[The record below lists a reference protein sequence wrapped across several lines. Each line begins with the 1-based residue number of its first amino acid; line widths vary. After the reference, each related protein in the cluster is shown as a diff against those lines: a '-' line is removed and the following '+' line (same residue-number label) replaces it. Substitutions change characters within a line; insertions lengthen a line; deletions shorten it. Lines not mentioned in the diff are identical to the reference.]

1 MARDELQ
8 TAVTGNQSK
17 PLRFLLMGAF
27 WLATTYLA
35 SHVPTGI
42 AAEINHKP
50 YRLESVELRG
60 TRRLDSEKL
69 QKTLHIKID
78 DELSDEYVSELRA
91 RMLSLGIFK
100 DALFSLQRGTVPG
113 KTKLVISATD
123 DDSVMGRE
131 ALGGEFGLHVSEPER
146 TTAGDNTPFRA
157 YRFGLIARNLFNSMH
172 RAALTADMDAKGTVT
187 SGNAAYGLPRFAAEG
202 VQFDS
207 EIKASDPTSRY
218 LETQAFGM
226 KIQSLWSRSQRWWDL
241 QYGAA
246 WYSNTHTRYRLE
258 GWPEVSAG
266 PKIGLIHETRFLG
279 FIPGDGWR
287 ASVSVLPSLV
297 KREEA
302 ISEWNLAGTWSPF
315 RYTIWTIDIQA
326 TTVGR
331 TGVSTRDELRLDV
344 PITDSTAEGTK
355 ALVFVKLRDGH
366 DRYKDYQLFGSDA
379 AIGIRYHSSGFI
391 GELSF
396 QITQK
401 NPLDTQPPPVTKKQA
416 EEL

>member
-1 MARDELQ
+1 MTRRELQ
-8 TAVTGNQSK
+8 NSISLNVHSPCPIFRLG
-17 PLRFLLMGAF
+17 LCVMFIFGAGS
-27 WLATTYLA
+27 AINSA
-35 SHVPTGI
+35 Q
-42 AAEINHKP
+42 AADAPHKS

-60 TRRLDSEKL
+60 TNRLDSEKL
-69 QKTLHIKID
+69 QRTLHIKVD
-78 DELSDEYVSELRA
+78 DELTDDYVGELRA
-91 RMLSLGIFK
+91 RMLGLGVFK
-100 DALFSLQRGTVPG
+100 DALFSLQRGSVPG
-113 KTKLVISATD
+113 KAKLVITASD

-131 ALGGEFGLHVSEPER
+131 ALGGEFGLLVSEPER
-146 TTAGDNTPFRA
+146 TGGDNTPFRA
-157 YRFGLIARNLFNSMH
+157 YRFGLIARNLFNSLH
-172 RAALTADMDAKGTVT
+172 RAAITADMDAKGTVT

-207 EIKASDPTSRY
+207 EMKVSDPTSRY

-226 KIQSLWSRSQRWWDL
+226 KIQSVWSRSQRWWDM

-246 WYSNTHTRYRLE
+246 WYSNTHTRYRLD

-266 PKIGLIHETRFLG
+266 PKLGLIHETRFLG
-279 FIPGDGWR
+279 FTPGDGWR

-302 ISEWNLAGTWSPF
+302 ISEWDLAGTWSPF
-315 RYTIWTIDIQA
+315 RYMVWTLDAQA

-331 TGVSTRDELRLDV
+331 TGVTTREELRLDV

-355 ALVFVKLRDGH
+355 ALVFLKLREGR
-366 DRYKDYQLFGSDA
+366 DRYKEYALFGSDA

-401 NPLDTQPPPVTKKQA
+401 NPLDTQLPPVTKQQVG
-416 EEL
+416 EP